1 MQKITRNWF
10 FWPCF
15 FGCRV
20 PIQRYD
26 WASGLI
32 NMSRAACARAQRAS
46 FGVLAARGRAGFSLR
61 DENGAT
67 SCAVAAVG
75 RCWVAAE
82 WRARA
87 PAPQFACTRTPAL
100 ALNTSK
106 SMIDE
111 MVAFEEGPLPHII
124 LLAHLYRRAG
134 DEHPE
139 APCEAVYGCKHQAR
153 QDLGPSVTCWLLQS
167 AASGRR
173 AGRVASPDPVVLL
186 QGQRQGAHIS
196 SSLYTVHLCPPWVV
210 GVRGVQPGSTALR
223 N

>member
-1 MQKITRNWF
+1 MCLLLAVALGSRCVTRTA
-10 FWPCF
+10 
-15 FGCRV
+15 R
-20 PIQRYD
+20 
-26 WASGLI
+26 
-32 NMSRAACARAQRAS
+32 RAA
-46 FGVLAARGRAGFSLR
+46 LLL
-61 DENGAT
+61 
-67 SCAVAAVG
+67 

-173 AGRVASPDPVVLL
+173 AGRAHSHATMYRSVMLK
-186 QGQRQGAHIS
+186 RQTYGFGDEH
-196 SSLYTVHLCPPWVV
+196 
-210 GVRGVQPGSTALR
+210 
-223 N
+223 